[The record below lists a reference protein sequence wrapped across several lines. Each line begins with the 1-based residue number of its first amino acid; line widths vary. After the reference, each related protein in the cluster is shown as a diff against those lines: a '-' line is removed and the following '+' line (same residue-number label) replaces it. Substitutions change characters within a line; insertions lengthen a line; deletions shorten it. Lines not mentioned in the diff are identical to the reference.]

1 MAKIS
6 MELVKQLREMTGA
19 GMLDCKKALEEANG
33 DIEKAKEI
41 LRKKG
46 LAKAAKK
53 ASRETKEGLVVAVGD
68 SKKGVLLEI
77 NCETDF
83 VARNDLFQSYARQI
97 AELIAKEDKFKN
109 VGLGNV
115 EELKKTE
122 IESGKD
128 VDTFVKEAIAKIG
141 ENIQIKRFARFDAEG
156 DNKLIAT
163 YIHPPGR
170 IGAMVEVECEPAD
183 LCEKPEV
190 QELVKDILLQIAAMR
205 PEYLSVEDIPQEV
218 IQKEKEIYMEQA
230 KQEGKPEHILE
241 RIAEGKLK
249 KFYQEKV
256 LLEQPFIKEDK
267 KSIKKLIDEVSK
279 QLGGKVKVTRFVRF
293 ELGQ

>member
-109 VGLGNV
+109 VGLGDV

-122 IESGKD
+122 IEPGKD